1 MTKTY
6 AYSYLR
12 MSTDIQLKGD
22 SRRRQL
28 ELSQEYA
35 DKNDLTL
42 VESMEDI
49 GISAFRGKNIE
60 SGSLGT
66 FLEALKTNLIE
77 PNSVLLVESL
87 DRLSRDNILTAFEL
101 FISILNHG
109 IRIVT
114 LTDNQSYSKESVA
127 NNSGQLFMTLG
138 IMLRANDESNTKS
151 NRLRASW
158 SNKRDSIGSRI
169 MTSISP
175 AWLIARSDK
184 SGFEP
189 IEEAAQTVKSIF
201 RWSLEGHGAFAIT
214 RMLNEGGY
222 PTLGRSKFWHKS
234 YVTKI
239 LNNPAVHGEFQPMTL
254 VDGKK
259 IPSGP
264 IIENYYP
271 MIVSKDDYLLSL
283 ARISERRILGGGRK
297 GKTLN
302 NLFSKLIKCENC
314 GSSVV
319 FINKGAG
326 PKGGKYL
333 QCSNSKAKGDCD
345 SPSWRYDEF
354 ELSFFK
360 YVSEVD
366 IEEINQVNEITIN
379 KRELTNNIRLND
391 SKIERAESKRNAF
404 LEKLGDDSL
413 PRSAVLDIYKRIE
426 ETDDEIRLLN
436 ESNLKHHESL
446 HAIESN
452 DISNTKALSELYHE
466 YISSNSEEWQDVKLR
481 EKIYQSLRQS
491 IHVIAF
497 MNQHVDPVPYMTIL
511 ELHPREINFLKRGTE
526 YSDEEF
532 DDFILTPQGT
542 RLLNTIKR
550 SFVVYF
556 KNGSVRKVFPSL
568 KISSKNSSFEQR
580 KKEQKRKERQ

>member
-1 MTKTY
+1 
-6 AYSYLR
+6 

-28 ELSQEYA
+28 ELSKEYA
-35 DKNDLTL
+35 DKNNLTL

-49 GISAFRGKNIE
+49 GISAFRSKNIE

-66 FLEALKTNLIE
+66 FLEALKLNRIE

-87 DRLSRDNILTAFEL
+87 DRISRDNILTALQL
-101 FISILNHG
+101 FISILNYG
-109 IRIVT
+109 IKIVT
-114 LTDNQSYSKESVA
+114 LADNQSYSKESVSD
-127 NNSGQLFMTLG
+127 NSGQLFMTLV
-138 IMLRANDESNTKS
+138 IMLRANDESETKS

-158 SNKRDSIGSRI
+158 SNKRNSIGSTI

-189 IEEAAQTVKSIF
+189 IAEPAKTVKSIF
-201 RWSLEGHGAFAIT
+201 RWSLDGQGTFAIT

-239 LNNPAVHGEFQPMTL
+239 LNNPAVYGEFQPLTS

-264 IIENYYP
+264 VIGNYYP
-271 MIVSKDDYLLSL
+271 MIVSKDDYLLSR
-283 ARISERRILGGGRK
+283 ARISERRVLGGGRK

-302 NLFSKLIKCENC
+302 NLFSKLIECENC

-319 FINKGAG
+319 FVNKGEG
-326 PKGGKYL
+326 PKGGRYL
-333 QCSNSKAKGDCD
+333 QCSNSKAKGHCH
-345 SPSWRYDEF
+345 SPSWRYDQF

-366 IEEINQVNEITIN
+366 IEEINQVNEVAIR
-379 KRELTNNIRLND
+379 KRELSDNIRLND
-391 SKIERAESKRNAF
+391 SKIELANSRNKSLLSK
-404 LEKLGDDSL
+404 LEDDGF
-413 PRSAVLDIYKRIE
+413 PKSAVLDTYERIN
-426 ETDDEIRLLN
+426 EIANEITLLD

-446 HAIESN
+446 HSIESN
-452 DISNTKALSELYHE
+452 DLSNTKALSELYHQ
-466 YISSNSEEWQDVKLR
+466 YISSNSKEWQDVKLR
-481 EKIYQSLRQS
+481 EKIYQSLHQS

-497 MNQHVDPVPYMTIL
+497 MNQNVEPVPYMTVS
-511 ELHPREINFLKRGTE
+511 ELNPREINFLKQGKK

-532 DDFILTPQGT
+532 DDFILTSQGT
-542 RLLNTIKR
+542 RLLNIVKR

-556 KNGSVRKVFPSL
+556 KNGSVRKVYPGIN
-568 KISSKNSSFEQR
+568 ISSKETPFEIS
-580 KKEQKRKERQ
+580 KRERNQLGKQ